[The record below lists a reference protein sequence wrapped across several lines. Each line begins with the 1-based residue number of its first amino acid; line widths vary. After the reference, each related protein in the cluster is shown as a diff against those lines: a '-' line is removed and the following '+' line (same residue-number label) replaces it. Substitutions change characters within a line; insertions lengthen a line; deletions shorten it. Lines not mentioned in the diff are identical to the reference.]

1 MTTLSLEEAQARLP
15 DLIHLLMAGEE
26 FIITEKSLPVAQLV
40 LPQTPRPQPVPGR
53 GKGTIT
59 ILSEDDEHLED
70 FKEYMHGDT
79 AQSVLHEFSAAEE
92 RFAKLLMTRQLR
104 RN

>member
-15 DLIHLLMAGEE
+15 DLIHLLTAGEE
-26 FIITEKSLPVAQLV
+26 FIITEKNLPVAQLV

-59 ILSEDDEHLED
+59 ILSDDDEHLDD
-70 FKEYMHGDT
+70 FKEYMP
-79 AQSVLHEFSAAEE
+79 
-92 RFAKLLMTRQLR
+92 
-104 RN
+104 